1 MLYVDLHQLQPTTHS
16 LCSQQSC
23 TEITAPTA
31 AEFSPSVFI
40 LYADE
45 GGEGTAE
52 VWLNRKRGRTALL
65 APPRAA
71 ECPNQLTNAQCM
83 QQR

>member
-1 MLYVDLHQLQPTTHS
+1 MLTYTNFNPQLTLFVVSS
-16 LCSQQSC
+16 LVQRSQLLQRLN
-23 TEITAPTA
+23 
-31 AEFSPSVFI
+31 FHLQFFI

-52 VWLNRKRGRTALL
+52 VWLSRKRGRTALL